1 MRRAITAGHA
11 CPALGA
17 GRPRALEWKEHPMPQ
32 TVDLAYLSIA
42 EAGALFRRR
51 ELSPVELVNAL
62 LERSERL
69 QETLVPYV
77 TLTPELA
84 RQQARTAEA
93 ALLRGENASPLLG
106 IPIAYKD
113 IVMTKGIRTTCGSA
127 LHADWQPAIDA
138 AVVEKWRGAGGG
150 GEGRM
155 RTPGG

>member
-1 MRRAITAGHA
+1 
-11 CPALGA
+11 
-17 GRPRALEWKEHPMPQ
+17 MPQ

-62 LERSERL
+62 LERSEQL

-84 RQQARTAEA
+84 RQQARTAES
-93 ALLRGENASPLLG
+93 ALLRGESASPLLG

-113 IVMTKGIRTTCGSA
+113 IVMTRGIRRCGHDGQA
-127 LHADWQPAIDA
+127 QHA
-138 AVVEKWRGAGGG
+138 
-150 GEGRM
+150 
-155 RTPGG
+155 